1 MVSVLGI
8 LVNIEPNQLKVN
20 ISKCHLV
27 VNKNNGRTIKIGDT
41 KIKISEYEKLLGI
54 IKVDIQLNL
63 NEHLNDIISKFSR
76 KVNELS
82 RV

>member
-54 IKVDIQLNL
+54 IKVDIKLNL

>member
-1 MVSVLGI
+1 M
-8 LVNIEPNQLKVN
+8 EAKV
-20 ISKCHLV
+20 SKCHPL
-27 VNKNNGRTIKIGDT
+27 VNKMDEVNLRFGDT

-54 IKVDIQLNL
+54 IKVDIKLNL

>member
-1 MVSVLGI
+1 M
-8 LVNIEPNQLKVN
+8 NIEPNQLKVN

-27 VNKNNGRTIKIGDT
+27 VNKNNGQTIKIGDT

-54 IKVDIQLNL
+54 IKVDIKLNL

>member
-1 MVSVLGI
+1 M
-8 LVNIEPNQLKVN
+8 NIEPNQLKVN

-54 IKVDIQLNL
+54 IKVDIKLNL